1 MSAGHRRIGIF
12 LPQKGPRYAKPIDS
26 DGAYVHFFMVS
37 ESSATLE
44 SMVPIFIHHEHSIA
58 ALIADS
64 VDDAG

>member
-26 DGAYVHFFMVS
+26 DGADVHFFMVS
-37 ESSATLE
+37 KSSATLE
-44 SMVPIFIHHEHSIA
+44 SMVPIFIHEHSIA